1 MSRLALISD
10 IHGNG
15 VALDAV
21 LADLTRRH
29 VEQIVCLGDLA
40 A

>member
-10 IHGNG
+10 IHRNC

-21 LADLTRRH
+21 LADATLTD
-29 VEQIVCLGDLA
+29 G
-40 A
+40 